1 MTQCRPNK
9 ISGRCL
15 PNISNIHRRLSAIS
29 LRKRPTI
36 CLQPWQ
42 RSRDTLPGPAR
53 SPDRTRSPA
62 AVSQK
67 REYFKYSP
75 ETIGHFS
82 LELAKFG
89 VWRPTTNLQ
98 KPAIGGH
105 FSDLCG

>member
-1 MTQCRPNK
+1 MCDLYSMTKNVDA
-9 ISGRCL
+9 I
-15 PNISNIHRRLSAIS
+15 RRLFAALSALCRIW
-29 LRKRPTI
+29 RVA
-36 CLQPWQ
+36 LQ
-42 RSRDTLPGPAR
+42 TPAR

-75 ETIGHFS
+75 ETIGNFS

>member
-1 MTQCRPNK
+1 M
-9 ISGRCL
+9 L
-15 PNISNIHRRLSAIS
+15 PVS
-29 LRKRPTI
+29 RKRRTQI
-36 CLQPWQ
+36 I
-42 RSRDTLPGPAR
+42 A

-75 ETIGHFS
+75 ETIDFP
-82 LELAKFG
+82 LEVAKFG

-105 FSDLCG
+105 F